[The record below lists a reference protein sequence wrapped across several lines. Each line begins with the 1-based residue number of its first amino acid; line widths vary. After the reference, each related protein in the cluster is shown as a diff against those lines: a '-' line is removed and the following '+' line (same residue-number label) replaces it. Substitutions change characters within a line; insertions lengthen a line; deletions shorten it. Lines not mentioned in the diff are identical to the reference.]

1 MTPDRE
7 DMTSGQFDR
16 MARASHARSVE
27 HLSPAVLARLRRAR
41 SAATEPRRGR
51 GFGWLVAGSAAA
63 LALALVATLQL
74 QPAIDPEPALSQ
86 PQMASMPAEASAREI
101 ADEEV
106 AAMLATLD
114 ENPDF
119 YLWLAAND
127 EALPPAEFSR

>member
-27 HLSPAVLARLRRAR
+27 HLSPAVLAGLRRAR
-41 SAATEPRRGR
+41 IAATEPRRGR
-51 GFGWLVAGSAAA
+51 GLGWLVAGSAAA
-63 LALALVATLQL
+63 LALVAALQL

>member
-27 HLSPAVLARLRRAR
+27 HLSPAVLAGLRRAR
-41 SAATEPRRGR
+41 IAATEPRRGR
-51 GFGWLVAGSAAA
+51 GLGWLVAGSAAA
-63 LALALVATLQL
+63 LALVAALQL

-127 EALPPAEFSR
+127 ESLPPAEFSR